1 MSTEHVY
8 VAGVGASA
16 GGLDALQNMLA
27 TFNGHTHNFCLVII
41 QHLSP
46 EYKSELTAILG
57 KRTRWPVVTA
67 EDNMQVEPHRVY
79 VTPQNCTITYKDGKL
94 KLRKL
99 KEGYTHAPS
108 IDDFMESLADEERQ
122 KAIGVILSGTGDD
135 GAKGIKAIKE
145 SGGFTIVQSP
155 QTAKYSSMPEEAIA
169 TKTVDVIAKCE
180 DIYETITRYI
190 NNHKVIVESS
200 PSQMSIDAIFDLLS
214 KRTGVDFSQYK
225 PSTIHR
231 RINKRIE
238 TLLLNS
244 LPEYYQYLKQNPA
257 ELDTLFETV
266 LIGVTEFF
274 RDKEAFDKL
283 KTHLEKRISNKRYGD
298 NIRVWC
304 VGCASG
310 EEPYSIA
317 ILINEILG
325 INISNYHLQIFAS
338 DIDERALNIARKG
351 IYTKKALENLPQE
364 LIDKYFEPV
373 DGSYEIKKIIKQHI
387 LFSKH
392 DVTNDPP
399 FVKLDTIVCR
409 NLLIYFNST
418 LQRETLKLFHY
429 SLLKDGILFLGKSE
443 SVSVIDDLFSK
454 SDSQKVFHKVP
465 HSLSYGLKFSK
476 YRSRIDVQDEEDR
489 SARNMSIAD
498 IAKETLYYSHDHPF
512 VIIDENA
519 EIKEVQGSMRLYL
532 EVSQGAMNANLLKM
546 ANSELIMEIRSLL
559 VQTRKSKK
567 SQCSS
572 ILKFTLFDKE
582 HYVRIRM
589 LPLLYPSN
597 SKEYFIVIF
606 ETVNPDAK
614 HILLSKELSD
624 SEFADYR
631 VKELEQEVTSLRE
644 HLQTFTEEL
653 ETSNEELQS
662 INEELQSA
670 NEELKSTNEELETS
684 NEELQSANEELHTA
698 NNELRLTNTI
708 LVDKEAELK
717 AAKTQSERNEVLY
730 RTIAEN
736 IPNGTIGILNDKFE
750 IEYIAGKGLD
760 RYKLTIEDLKG
771 KVLPDMNPSE
781 EQRKKLRKLFKDTL
795 KGTAQ
800 HIEYTYDN
808 QHYSL
813 HSIPFKQDKRQ
824 KLKLMYLSQNITE
837 QKQAQELI
845 RENEAKFNIL
855 TSTVPQLVWISDHE
869 GEIEY
874 ASDKWKD
881 YSGITPVNN
890 NSWEKHIIHKDDR
903 HLLADIWRMPPEDV
917 KKVYNAELRLK
928 SNKDEYCWHYLQAA
942 PIKDAQGNIIKWI
955 GSFTNIHEQ
964 KTMADRL
971 EQMVKNR
978 TEELHRSNDDLLQFA
993 HVASHDLKEPIRK
1006 IKLFNDRFKNEFE
1019 KEIPEKGIDYLNK
1032 IDRST
1037 ERMLTMIEGVLFYSS
1052 LNASEHP
1059 VVKIDL
1065 NKIIQEVKS
1074 DLEVVIS
1081 ENNAKIEAKK
1091 LPELVGAKT
1100 LIYQLFYN
1108 LINNSLKFKKK
1119 DVAPVIKISS
1129 KVAPRKTVKEIG
1141 LNDDLNYVEINIQD
1155 NGIGFDNSYAHQI
1168 FKSFS
1173 RLNPKD
1179 EFEGTG
1185 LGLSLCKKI
1194 VERHNGS
1201 IFADGVEDKGALF
1214 KVYLPVEQPDK

>member
-1 MSTEHVY
+1 MSTDHVY
-8 VAGVGASA
+8 VVGVGASA
-16 GGLDALQNMLA
+16 GGLDALQNMLS

-57 KRTRWPVVTA
+57 KKSRWPVVTA
-67 EDNMQVEPHRVY
+67 EDNLQVEPHHIY
-79 VTPQNCTITYKDGKL
+79 VTPQNCTIAYKDGKL
-94 KLRKL
+94 KLKRL
-99 KEGYTHAPS
+99 EEDYTHAPS
-108 IDDFMESLADEERQ
+108 VDDFMESIAQEERQ

-135 GAKGIKAIKE
+135 GAKGIKSIKE
-145 SGGFTIVQSP
+145 RGGFTIVQSP
-155 QTAKYSSMPEEAIA
+155 PTAKYGSMPEQAIA
-169 TKTVDVIAKCE
+169 TKTVDVIVKTE
-180 DIYETITRYI
+180 EIYDTITRYI

-200 PSQMSIDAIFDLLS
+200 PSQMSIDAILDLLS
-214 KRTGVDFSQYK
+214 KRTGVDFAQYK

-238 TLLLNS
+238 ALLLNS
-244 LPEYYQYLKQNPA
+244 LPDYYQHLKQNPA

-274 RDKEAFDKL
+274 RDKEAYDKL
-283 KTHLEKRISNKRYGD
+283 KKHLEERISNKRYGD

-325 INISNYHLQIFAS
+325 MNISNYHLQIFAS

-351 IYTKKALENLPQE
+351 QYSKKALENMPQE
-364 LIDKYFEPV
+364 LIEKYFEPV

-409 NLLIYFNST
+409 NLLIYFNSA

-454 SDSQKVFHKVP
+454 SDSHKVFHKIP

-476 YRSRIDVQDEEDR
+476 YRSRIDDQEEDDR
-489 SARNMSIAD
+489 STRNMSIAD

-512 VIIDENA
+512 VIIDEHA

-532 EVSQGAMNANLLKM
+532 EVGQGAMNANLLKM
-546 ANSELIMEIRSLL
+546 ANNELIMEIRSLL
-559 VQTRKSKK
+559 VQARKSKQ
-567 SQCSS
+567 SQSS
-572 ILKFTLFDKE
+572 NILNFKLFDKE
-582 HYVRIRM
+582 HFVRIRM

-614 HILLSKELSD
+614 YILLSKELSD

-717 AAKTQSERNEVLY
+717 AAKTQSERNELLY

-736 IPNGTIGILNDKFE
+736 IPNGTVGILNDKFE
-750 IEYIAGKGLD
+750 IEYIAGKGLE
-760 RYKLTIEDLKG
+760 RYKLTMEDLKG

-781 EQRKKLRKLFKDTL
+781 EQRKKLITLFKDTL

-800 HIEYTYDN
+800 HMEYSYDD
-808 QHYSL
+808 QYYSL

-837 QKQAQELI
+837 QKNAEYKI
-845 RENEAKFNIL
+845 KENEEKFKIL
-855 TSTVPQLVWISDHE
+855 TSTLPELVWISDHE

-874 ASDKWKD
+874 ASDKWKE
-881 YSGITPVNN
+881 YSGLTPVDN
-890 NSWEKHIIHKDDR
+890 NSWEKKIIHKDDR
-903 HLLADIWRMPPEDV
+903 HLLADIWRMPPEEI
-917 KKVYNAELRLK
+917 KKVYTAELRLK
-928 SNKDEYCWHYLQAA
+928 SGSGEYCWHYLQAA
-942 PIKDAQGNIIKWI
+942 PIKNRKGKIIKWI
-955 GSFTNIHEQ
+955 GSFTNIHDQ

-971 EQMVKNR
+971 EQMVKKR
-978 TEELHRSNDDLLQFA
+978 TEDLHRSNEDLRQFA

-1006 IKLFNDRFKNEFE
+1006 IKLFNDRFKVEFA
-1019 KEIPEKGIDYLNK
+1019 KDIPANGMDFLNK

-1037 ERMLTMIEGVLFYSS
+1037 ERMLSMVEGVLFYSS
-1052 LNASEHP
+1052 LNASDYP

-1065 NKIIQEVKS
+1065 NKIVEDVKA
-1074 DLEVVIS
+1074 DLEVIIA
-1081 ENNAKIEAKK
+1081 ETNAKIRVKK
-1091 LPELVGAKT
+1091 LPEIHGANTLVH
-1100 LIYQLFYN
+1100 QLFYN
-1108 LINNSLKFKKK
+1108 IINNALKFRKK

-1129 KVAPRKTVKEIG
+1129 KVVPRKTVKDAG
-1141 LNDDLNYVEINIQD
+1141 LNDDLNYIEIKVED
-1155 NGIGFDNSYAHQI
+1155 NGIGFENSYGHKI

-1173 RLNPKD
+1173 RLNAKD

-1194 VERHNGS
+1194 AERHNGD
-1201 IFADGVEDKGALF
+1201 IIADGIVDKGATFNIL
-1214 KVYLPVEQPDK
+1214 LPVDQPGK